1 MQDKIS
7 TVITNALNID
17 KTILDEKMIRNIIK
31 YIKISLEENKNTI
44 SQANE
49 IDKKNNN
56 GFELNNNVIKNI
68 FSLIEKEET
77 FYGKVLLSQK
87 DDEKKIIYGKQIM
100 EQGVVL
106 LINDGNPYITLELIL
121 RNLLVGNTIIVS
133 NTGFMFETNNLI
145 VQIIQSVLEKIN
157 ISKYLVQMFF
167 TENYDD
173 VLSNYA
179 NIDLVIC
186 VGNHHLQRQIL
197 EKVKIPT
204 LISGYENFDLYI
216 DDKTNLNFIENIIQT
231 GINIQ
236 LYIRNDLNIDIENA
250 IIVDDIDEAIAQ
262 INYNGNRYAS
272 SIFTNDSN
280 SAAKFIKEVKSS
292 IVTVNTSPTIE
303 RIIDIKQEN
312 LYKEKTIIY
321 PSSFKFLDT
330 MYF

>member
-1 MQDKIS
+1 MQDNLS

-17 KTILDEKMIRNIIK
+17 KTIIDENIIKNIIK

-49 IDKKNNN
+49 IDK
-56 GFELNNNVIKNI
+56 LNNNVIKSI

-100 EQGVVL
+100 DQGVVL

-121 RNLLVGNTIIVS
+121 RNLLVGNTIIIS
-133 NTGFMFETNNLI
+133 NSGFMFGTNNLI
-145 VQIIQSVLEKIN
+145 VQIIQSVLEKFN

-173 VLSNYA
+173 ILSNYA

-197 EKVKIPT
+197 EKTKIPT

-216 DDKTNLNFIENIIQT
+216 DDKTNLNFIKNILQT

-236 LYIRNDLNIDIENA
+236 LYIKNDLNIDIENA
-250 IIVDDIDEAIAQ
+250 IIVNDIDEAIAQ
-262 INYNGNRYAS
+262 INYNGSRYAS

-330 MYF
+330 IRF